1 MGHGRV
7 VAPPIENKYQLP
19 KVTWTLNILSRK
31 SNTAQSEGKRGST
44 GVSDRTMQDKMQQN
58 EKGEQ
63 KNIDTN

>member
-1 MGHGRV
+1 MGHGRI
-7 VAPPIENKYQLP
+7 VAPPIENKDQLP
-19 KVTWTLNILSRK
+19 KVTWTLNILSRE

-44 GVSDRTMQDKMQQN
+44 GMSDRTMQDKMQQN